1 MSDYTSEE
9 RLFAEYVQ
17 VKDYVMVKDPVT
29 KVTLSGGWPLRIAL
43 DAEEYVIVAV
53 DSYEQLPMG
62 VDPLVTMTGSTLK
75 DEDGNYLVQVPASW
89 CNFLTSSEADD
100 VMNLIKIDQHLLA
113 SV

>member
-1 MSDYTSEE
+1 MSDHTSEE
-9 RLFAEYVQ
+9 RLFAEYVR
-17 VKDYVMVKDPVT
+17 VKDPVT
-29 KVTLSGGWPLRIAL
+29 KVSLSEGWPIRIAL

-53 DSYEQLPMG
+53 SSYEQLPVG
-62 VDPLVTMTGSTLK
+62 VDPLVTLKGATLK
-75 DEDGNYLVQVPASW
+75 DEDGNYLVQVPAPW